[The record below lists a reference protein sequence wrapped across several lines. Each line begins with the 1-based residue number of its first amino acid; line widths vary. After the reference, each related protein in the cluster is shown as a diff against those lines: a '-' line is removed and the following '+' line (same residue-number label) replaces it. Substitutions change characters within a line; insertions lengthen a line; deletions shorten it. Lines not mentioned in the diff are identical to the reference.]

1 MKVSTLHFLAFRKY
15 LSMEVGVKCI
25 FGRVARVSG
34 VVVANKLVARSTDDR
49 LSVHSS
55 ISGCWRVWR
64 LAVTIISFCYV
75 NTALTNFLIILAH
88 RREVELSIFLGYR
101 FLLSPW
107 VWVLS
112 HELINV
118 FKSFPH
124 YLSGPKLSAI
134 SSKSVVE
141 VNFILLNGI
150 IFKFSLKK
158 KNLTYQIQFSVTNLS
173 VTRIFLCDLLDPFFF
188 PPQFFVFFIIL
199 VFQRCINIGHYRMYI
214 PLIIHMEKVW
224 NVFSSPFV

>member
-64 LAVTIISFCYV
+64 LVVTIISFCYV

-88 RREVELSIFLGYR
+88 RREVELSTFLGY
-101 FLLSPW
+101 
-107 VWVLS
+107 LS
-112 HELINV
+112 HLIV
-118 FKSFPH
+118 SMS
-124 YLSGPKLSAI
+124 LSVESRTNQRIQILSSLLIRPK
-134 SSKSVVE
+134 
-141 VNFILLNGI
+141 I
-150 IFKFSLKK
+150 ICYQLKK
-158 KNLTYQIQFSVTNLS
+158 RGWGQLY
-173 VTRIFLCDLLDPFFF
+173 
-188 PPQFFVFFIIL
+188 
-199 VFQRCINIGHYRMYI
+199 
-214 PLIIHMEKVW
+214 
-224 NVFSSPFV
+224 SPKRYHL